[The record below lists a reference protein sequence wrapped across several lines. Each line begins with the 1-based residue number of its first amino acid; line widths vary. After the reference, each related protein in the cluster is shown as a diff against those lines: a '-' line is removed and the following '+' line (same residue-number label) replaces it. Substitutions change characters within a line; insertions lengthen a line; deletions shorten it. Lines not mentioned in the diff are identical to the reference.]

1 MAILLNDDLISLRA
15 AAEQLPRRRDGK
27 PTHPL
32 TLARWAQTG
41 FRGIRLEVLRIGS
54 TLFTTRAALQSFF
67 EETTKQDGALCGTG
81 QEVKDK

>member
-1 MAILLNDDLISLRA
+1 MPISLDDDLISLRQ

-32 TLARWAQTG
+32 TLARWAQQG
-41 FRGIRLEVLRIGS
+41 FRDVRLEVLRIGS

-67 EETTKQDGALCGTG
+67 EEITRQNGASEKTHP
-81 QEVKDK
+81 

>member
-1 MAILLNDDLISLRA
+1 MSISLDDDLISLRA

-32 TLARWAQTG
+32 TLARWAQQG
-41 FRGIRLEVLRIGS
+41 FRDVRLEVLRIGS

-67 EETTKQDGALCGTG
+67 EETTRHDGALQRTDQSVAGN
-81 QEVKDK
+81 